1 MTPAFLLSVVL
12 AQPPAAE
19 PALPPLW
26 YGTWAGTLKILPEKG
41 DPQEVPMSLEVGPLG
56 DTGRY
61 TFRIAYGPPDT
72 ARVRDYELVPKKA
85 RPGRFEIDE
94 KNGIRLEARLAG
106 NTLFAAFQVGDTLI
120 QSRYE
125 RAGDVL
131 RVEMT
136 AYAVKDP
143 TTTKPT
149 GGGAEVKAFH
159 LVSVQ
164 TAELKRVPEKR

>member
-1 MTPAFLLSVVL
+1 MSAFLLSVVL
-12 AQPPAAE
+12 LQPPAE
-19 PALPPLW
+19 PALPSLW
-26 YGTWAGTLKILPEKG
+26 YGTWTGPLKILAEKG

-61 TFRIAYGPPDT
+61 AFRITYGPPDM
-72 ARVRDYELVPKKA
+72 ARVRDYELVPKKG

-94 KNGIRLEARLAG
+94 KNGIRLDAKLVG

-125 RAGDVL
+125 RFGDVL

-136 AYAVKDP
+136 AYATKDS
-143 TTTKPT
+143 TTSKPT
-149 GGGAEVKAFH
+149 GGGAEVKAFP

-164 TAELKRVPEKR
+164 TAELKRVPEKK